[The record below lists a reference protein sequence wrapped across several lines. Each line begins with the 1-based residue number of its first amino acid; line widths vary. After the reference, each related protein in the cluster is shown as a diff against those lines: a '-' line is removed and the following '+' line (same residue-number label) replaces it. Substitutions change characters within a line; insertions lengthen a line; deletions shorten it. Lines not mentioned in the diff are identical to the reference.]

1 MLQVA
6 GVPFTEHQINK
17 ARSAGITEIVLATSF
32 KAELFEPYFG
42 DGANFGISITLRFAQ
57 VIGAGKSATAQYS
70 SIQVKPTTTIRRL
83 CPLQKEALLMAKS
96 RDDILAQKEFLAAE
110 ALKVA
115 NESLGYLQDSL
126 SECSVRDLVSI
137 FNAAVKTHR
146 DIVSDI
152 VSLTETESKDEA
164 SLAKEYDSKVDV
176 LLNKLKG
183 KE

>member
-1 MLQVA
+1 
-6 GVPFTEHQINK
+6 
-17 ARSAGITEIVLATSF
+17 
-32 KAELFEPYFG
+32 
-42 DGANFGISITLRFAQ
+42 
-57 VIGAGKSATAQYS
+57 
-70 SIQVKPTTTIRRL
+70 
-83 CPLQKEALLMAKS
+83 MAKS

-126 SECSVRDLVSI
+126 SESSVRDLVSI

>member
-1 MLQVA
+1 
-6 GVPFTEHQINK
+6 
-17 ARSAGITEIVLATSF
+17 
-32 KAELFEPYFG
+32 
-42 DGANFGISITLRFAQ
+42 
-57 VIGAGKSATAQYS
+57 
-70 SIQVKPTTTIRRL
+70 
-83 CPLQKEALLMAKS
+83 MAKS
-96 RDDILAQKEFLAAE
+96 RDDILREKEFLAAE
-110 ALKVA
+110 SLKVA
-115 NESLGYLQDSL
+115 NEALGYLQDQL
-126 SECSVRDLVSI
+126 PECSTRDLVSI

>member
-1 MLQVA
+1 
-6 GVPFTEHQINK
+6 
-17 ARSAGITEIVLATSF
+17 
-32 KAELFEPYFG
+32 
-42 DGANFGISITLRFAQ
+42 
-57 VIGAGKSATAQYS
+57 
-70 SIQVKPTTTIRRL
+70 
-83 CPLQKEALLMAKS
+83 
-96 RDDILAQKEFLAAE
+96 
-110 ALKVA
+110 
-115 NESLGYLQDSL
+115 
-126 SECSVRDLVSI
+126 VRDLVSI